1 MDTVWILL
9 RQIGIMFAF
18 MAIGWIM
25 TKGKW
30 LTNQGTKDLSNLL
43 LRVVVPIIII
53 KSFIT
58 ENTSEKI
65 TGLFI
70 SFGLALLAITIAV
83 VISGLVFSK
92 RSVVNQ
98 FGTAFSNAGF
108 FGIPIVSALYGDEA
122 VFYIA
127 SFIMFIFFFQWTY
140 GVFLFTR
147 DKTIFQPKKLFM
159 NPVVVAF
166 LLGMILFFTQLP
178 IPDVV
183 TSAMGMITPLNTPI
197 AMIIL
202 GSYMAKDKLVKIFT
216 NSQAYLVSVFR
227 LLVIPLVTIAI
238 FTLLPAEVSV
248 IRTAVLISAIA
259 PVGVNVAVFAGLYDQ
274 DYNQSVR
281 IVCLSTILCVATIP
295 LLVMLTEWIW

>member
-1 MDTVWILL
+1 MEPVGILI

-18 MAIGWIM
+18 MAIGWILV
-25 TKGKW
+25 KGKW
-30 LTNQGTKDLSNLL
+30 LTEQGTKDLSNLL
-43 LRVVVPIIII
+43 LRVVVPIIIV

-58 ENTSEKI
+58 DSTSEKI

-70 SFGLALLAITIAV
+70 SLGLALIAITISML
-83 VISGLVFSK
+83 ISTLVFSK
-92 RSVVNQ
+92 RSAVDQ

-127 SFIMFIFFFQWTY
+127 SFIMFIFFFQWTV

-147 DKTIFQPKKLFM
+147 DKTIFQLKKILL
-159 NPVVVAF
+159 NPVVIAF
-166 LLGMILFFTQLP
+166 LLGMVLFFTQLP
-178 IPDVV
+178 MPEVV
-183 TSAMGMITPLNTPI
+183 TAAMGMITPLNTPI

-202 GSYMAKDKLVKIFT
+202 GSYLAKDKLVKIFT
-216 NSQAYLVSVFR
+216 NFQAYVATLFR
-227 LLVIPLVTIAI
+227 LVVIPLVTIAV
-238 FTLLPAEVSV
+238 FTLLPAEVDV

-259 PVGVNVAVFAGLYDQ
+259 PVGVNVAVFSGLYDQ
-274 DYNQSVR
+274 DYNQAVR

-295 LLVMLTEWIW
+295 LLVMFTEWIW

>member
-1 MDTVWILL
+1 METVLILI

-18 MAIGWIM
+18 MAIGWVLA
-25 TKGKW
+25 KGKW
-30 LTNQGTKDLSNLL
+30 LTNQGTKDLSNIL

-58 ENTSEKI
+58 ENTPEKI
-65 TGLFI
+65 TGFFI
-70 SFGLALLAITIAV
+70 SFGLALLAITLS
-83 VISGLVFSK
+83 VIISALVFSK
-92 RSVVNQ
+92 RNVVDQ

-108 FGIPIVSALYGDEA
+108 FGIPIVSALYGEEA

-147 DKTIFQPKKLFM
+147 DRSIFKPRKLLM
-159 NPVVVAF
+159 NPIVIAF
-166 LLGMILFFTQLP
+166 LVGMVLFFTQLP
-178 IPDVV
+178 VPQLVV
-183 TSAMGMITPLNTPI
+183 SAIGMVTPLNTPI

-202 GSYMAKDKLVKIFT
+202 GSYMAKDKLYKIFT
-216 NSQAYLVSVFR
+216 NSQAYLATVCR
-227 LLVIPLVTIAI
+227 LVVIPLVTIGV
-238 FTLLPAEVSV
+238 FSLLPASVGV
-248 IRTAVLISAIA
+248 IRMAILISTIA

-281 IVCLSTILCVATIP
+281 IVCLSTLLCVISIP
-295 LLVMLTEWIW
+295 LLVLLTEWIW